1 MTTTATNVSVFP
13 PFGTK
18 LTIDPLLNLQEHVST
33 FLQVSSDMQRAM
45 TIREMLTAREVRAP
59 AISPSTFDIKT
70 RDPSPD
76 DCIIVIYDVVVP
88 RARIKPSGS
97 GDENGRLLRISKHGL
112 QMYSRF
118 SAWIFIG

>member
-1 MTTTATNVSVFP
+1 MQAIGVKECGKHMTTTATNVSVFP

-59 AISPSTFDIKT
+59 AISPSTYDIKT
-70 RDPSPD
+70 RDLSFRTTT
-76 DCIIVIYDVVVP
+76 V
-88 RARIKPSGS
+88 
-97 GDENGRLLRISKHGL
+97 
-112 QMYSRF
+112 
-118 SAWIFIG
+118 